1 MTPRLS
7 GHSFYILPCGLV
19 FFVLKRLLRIA
30 RQWSREKF
38 AVLFL
43 KPRSPV
49 RISYV
54 EGGLLM
60 QVWLCPMLLILE
72 VLCFFFFSKCS
83 QKSCFL
89 RQFKYI
95 FYFLSLIKWPKT
107 NSIVFSCFM
116 LQKWLSVVNCK
127 KSKEVNIRTML
138 SYVIL
143 VVNVLNFTYVFT
155 WIILMRQFGVSKE
168 HESFCLYNKISAN
181 VNSEYRCRIERTNL
195 HWEKLKVTLFKIII
209 KNLKW
214 DYFKSLRS

>member
-49 RISYV
+49 RIFYV
-54 EGGLLM
+54 ERGLLM

-127 KSKEVNIRTML
+127 KSKEVNIRYNVIICYTC
-138 SYVIL
+138 SKCFKFHVRVYVNHFNAAIWC
-143 VVNVLNFTYVFT
+143 F
-155 WIILMRQFGVSKE
+155 
-168 HESFCLYNKISAN
+168 
-181 VNSEYRCRIERTNL
+181 ERA
-195 HWEKLKVTLFKIII
+195 WKFLFI
-209 KNLKW
+209 
-214 DYFKSLRS
+214 